1 MKPWLING
9 CLNGFLF
16 LYLCNL
22 SENERNYFLLVTG
35 QLLWWPSGPAQ
46 SRRRVSCPALS
57 SKAQHS
63 CGIAAVESPIL
74 LLDEAQRMQ
83 LNFLSQV
90 QQSMAVCCCVLIHKP
105 NGSDIGMVP
114 SESKHGPF
122 HTLILALSS
131 VLCHQCIKDKFS
143 ESSSVSYFF
152 EIRKCFFCVCVK
164 HKVLTPDFII
174 FHIFVISIKHCV
186 FSFIIAS
193 IFRW

>member
-1 MKPWLING
+1 MLKWFLISV
-9 CLNGFLF
+9 LVQPFWEWKK
-16 LYLCNL
+16 LCW
-22 SENERNYFLLVTG
+22 SQGSYYDG
-35 QLLWWPSGPAQ
+35 Q
-46 SRRRVSCPALS
+46 RVG
-57 SKAQHS
+57 QHRAGGGWAVLHPLPKHS
-63 CGIAAVESPIL
+63 NPCGIAAMESPIL

-90 QQSMAVCCCVLIHKP
+90 QQSMAVCCCILIHKP

-122 HTLILALSS
+122 HTLILVLSS

-152 EIRKCFFCVCVK
+152 EIKKCLFFCEAQS
-164 HKVLTPDFII
+164 TPDFII
-174 FHIFVISIKHCV
+174 FHIFVISIKHYV

-193 IFRW
+193 LFRW